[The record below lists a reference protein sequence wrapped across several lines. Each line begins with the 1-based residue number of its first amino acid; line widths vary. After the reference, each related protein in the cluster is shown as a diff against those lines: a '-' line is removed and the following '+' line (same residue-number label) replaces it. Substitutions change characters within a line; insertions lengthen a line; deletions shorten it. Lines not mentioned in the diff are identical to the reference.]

1 MLVLL
6 MDIKMQGK
14 RKTVGVSSG
23 RRTSSSVASQ
33 RPATAATHRARTARA
48 QPAQSFPLPRYY
60 APQRPKR
67 VLKRKSSVRK
77 TLVRGVALL
86 FVCILGA
93 SGFLS
98 WRAYTNLHKVFH
110 GNTTVAALSEKPV
123 TPNLLKGEGDGRVN
137 ILLLGIGGS
146 DHAGGDLTDSIVVL
160 SIDPVNNTAAMLGV
174 PRDMWVKM
182 PVNYFGAYQ
191 KINAAYSSAKY
202 KFLGKVDLTNKNAD
216 AMQAG
221 LEAGDQAITEVLG
234 IPIHYNVLVN
244 FQAFKQAVD
253 TVGGVTIDVKEQLY
267 DPTMAW
273 ENKWNP
279 VLAPAGV
286 QQMDGTKALMYAR
299 SRETSSDFARN
310 ERQRQILLAL
320 KDKVLTAGTLS
331 NPAKIDGLMNT
342 LGNNVYTDISTQA
355 ATRLYEIS
363 KKIDDSKIASLGMTQ
378 PPTVLVTTDRVGTAS
393 VVRPKAGFNNY
404 TDIQAF
410 VRTSLPDGY
419 LVKEKAAVAVLAPT
433 QKQADEQ
440 TAVLKSYGYNVTS
453 TGVAPVV
460 GDNNQIF
467 DLSSGKNPYTKNY
480 LQKRYG
486 VIAGTN
492 LPSGV
497 TSPAGN
503 PKFVIIVSK

>member
-1 MLVLL
+1 
-6 MDIKMQGK
+6 MDIKRRGT
-14 RKTVGVSSG
+14 RKTTGNNPVRATGS
-23 RRTSSSVASQ
+23 A
-33 RPATAATHRARTARA
+33 ATASYAEATKQQRARVGTA
-48 QPAQSFPLPRYY
+48 QSAQSFPVPRYY

-67 VLKRKSSVRK
+67 VVKRKSSVRK
-77 TLVRGVALL
+77 TLVRGVVFL
-86 FVCILGA
+86 FVCLLGA

-137 ILLLGIGGS
+137 ILLLGIGGT

-160 SIDPVNNTAAMLGV
+160 SIDPVNNTAAMIGV

-182 PVNYFGAYQ
+182 PVNYFGPYQ

-221 LEAGDQAITEVLG
+221 LEASDQAITEVLG

-244 FQAFKQAVD
+244 FQAFRQAID
-253 TVGGVTIDVKEQLY
+253 TVGGVTVDVKEQLY

-331 NPAKIDGLMNT
+331 NPAKIDGLMNA

-378 PPTVLVTTDRVGTAS
+378 PPTVLVTTDRIGTAS

-404 TDIQAF
+404 SEIQTF
-410 VRTSLPDGY
+410 VRSSLPDGY
-419 LVKEKAAVAVLAPT
+419 VVKEKAAVAVLAPT
-433 QKQADEQ
+433 QKQADAQ
-440 TAVLKSYGYNVTS
+440 AAVLKSYGYIVTS
-453 TGVAPVV
+453 TGVSPVAA
-460 GDNNQIF
+460 DQDQLF
-467 DLSSGKNPYTKNY
+467 DLSKGKNPYTKNY
-480 LQKRYG
+480 LQKRYE
-486 VIAGTN
+486 VIAATN
-492 LPSGV
+492 LPGDM
-497 TSPAGN
+497 TLPAGN